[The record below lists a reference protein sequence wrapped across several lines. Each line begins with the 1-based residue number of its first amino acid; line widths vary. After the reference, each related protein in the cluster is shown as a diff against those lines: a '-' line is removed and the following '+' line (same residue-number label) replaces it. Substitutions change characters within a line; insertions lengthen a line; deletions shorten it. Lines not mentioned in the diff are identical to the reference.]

1 METKEIVELM
11 LSSSNHCHYT
21 GVLSKRDNLIA
32 SIDLAKIF
40 KNFAD
45 TGQMDEAMDIES
57 EQWSEVISEL
67 EGMLTN

>member
-11 LSSSNHCHYT
+11 LKSTDHSHYT
-21 GVLSKRDNLIA
+21 GVLSKRGNLIA
-32 SIDLAKIF
+32 SIELAKRF

>member
-21 GVLSKRDNLIA
+21 GVLSKRDNLNA
-32 SIDLAKIF
+32 AIDLAKIF

-45 TGQMDEAMDIES
+45 IGQVDEAMGIES
-57 EQWSEVISEL
+57 EQWVEVISKL
-67 EGMLTN
+67 EGMLLN